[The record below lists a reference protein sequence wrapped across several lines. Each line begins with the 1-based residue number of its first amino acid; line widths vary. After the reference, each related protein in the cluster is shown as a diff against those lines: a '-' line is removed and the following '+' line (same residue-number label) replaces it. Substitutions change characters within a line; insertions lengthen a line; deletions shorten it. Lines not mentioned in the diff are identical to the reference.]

1 MKTITIQGQLR
12 SESGKSVSRR
22 LRSEGKVPAVIYGGK
37 ETIHFTTTQ
46 KELKS
51 IVYTGDFMLAEIQ
64 IDGKSYKC
72 ILKDLQFH
80 KLNDA
85 VTHVDFLELVDD
97 KKIRA
102 TVPLKFIG
110 VSKGVKNGG
119 RFVVKMSFIKVRTLP
134 KNLKEFVEVDITNL
148 TIGKNLRISDI
159 KYDDAE
165 ILHNARIP
173 IAAVATTRTLKQ
185 EGVTVQDEDEDEIVD
200 AENPETEAEATAE

>member
-1 MKTITIQGQLR
+1 MKTITIQGQLT

-102 TVPLKFIG
+102 TTFLPFI
-110 VSKGVKNGG
+110 
-119 RFVVKMSFIKVRTLP
+119 TL
-134 KNLKEFVEVDITNL
+134 I
-148 TIGKNLRISDI
+148 
-159 KYDDAE
+159 
-165 ILHNARIP
+165 
-173 IAAVATTRTLKQ
+173 
-185 EGVTVQDEDEDEIVD
+185 
-200 AENPETEAEATAE
+200 